1 MTVKSRNGQAL
12 VEFALVVLLLVI
24 LTFGIIEFGLIMY
37 DKAVI
42 TNASR
47 EGARVGIV
55 AQDRS
60 GTKLDDIASDI
71 EKTVN
76 DYAKARLITLGGDP
90 LAALTVSPPLFADR
104 TFGSDLTV
112 TVQYRYTFL
121 VLPGFLLGDSDFLL
135 MEATTVMKLE

>member
-1 MTVKSRNGQAL
+1 MTIKSRNGQSL
-12 VEFALVVLLLVI
+12 VEFALVLPLLVI
-24 LTFGIIEFGLIMY
+24 LTFGIIEFGLILF

-60 GTKLDDIASDI
+60 NIALIKTQI
-71 EKTVN
+71 ENTVRN
-76 DYAKARLITLGGDP
+76 YAEAHLITFGNR
-90 LAALTVSPPLFADR
+90 ATALQVDEPTFLPDT
-104 TFGSDLTV
+104 TFGSNLTV
-112 TVQYRYTFL
+112 TVRYNYEFV
-121 VLPGFLLGDSDFLL
+121 VLPNFITTMANPLV